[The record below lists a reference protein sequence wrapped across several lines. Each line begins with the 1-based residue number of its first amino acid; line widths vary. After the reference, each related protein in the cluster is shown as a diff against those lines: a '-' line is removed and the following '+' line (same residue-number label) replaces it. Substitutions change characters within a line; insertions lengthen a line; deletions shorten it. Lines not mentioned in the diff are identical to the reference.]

1 MPPIKVAGET
11 LFYALYT
18 GDITGR
24 HNLVLVHGAGGSHIH
39 WPADLRRLPST
50 NVYAL
55 DLPAHGRSGGHARTT
70 LQAYADTVHLFVL
83 ALGLPRAAV
92 LGHSMGGAIVQ
103 LLALRR
109 PGWLEK
115 AIILGSA
122 ARLRVQPDILEYLNP
137 QTGQDGFE
145 KALDLICQRMYAPQA
160 SQQMRLRGRQLLRT
174 VAPSVLY
181 ADYLACAQ
189 FDCSDVVG
197 NIAIPTLVICGSE
210 DRMIAPEESCGLSQ
224 RIPNAQ
230 LVAIRGAGHMVMIE
244 KPSEVAEAVARFL
257 GVA

>member
-1 MPPIKVAGET
+1 MPLVNVASEK
-11 LFYALYT
+11 LFYSLYA
-18 GDITGR
+18 GDITGQ
-24 HNLVLVHGAGGSHIH
+24 HNLVLVHGAGGSHMH
-39 WPADLRRLPST
+39 WPAELRRLSGA

-83 ALGLPRAAV
+83 ALGLQRAAV

-109 PGWLEK
+109 PEWLER

-122 ARLRVQPDILEYLNP
+122 ARLRVHPDILEYLNP
-137 QTGQDGFE
+137 QTGKDGFE
-145 KALDLICQRMYAPQA
+145 KALDLICQRMYGPQA
-160 SQQMRLRGRQLLRT
+160 SQQMLLRGRQLLRT
-174 VAPSVLY
+174 VAPSVIY
-181 ADYLACAQ
+181 ADYLACAR
-189 FDCSDVVG
+189 FDLSDAVDSIV
-197 NIAIPTLVICGSE
+197 IPTLIICGSE
-210 DRMIAPEESCGLSQ
+210 DRMIPPEESCCLSQ

-230 LVAIRGAGHMVMIE
+230 LVTIHGAGHMMIIE
-244 KPSEVAEAVARFL
+244 KPSEVAAAVGRFL

>member
-1 MPPIKVAGET
+1 MPWINVAGET
-11 LFYALYT
+11 LFYTLYP

-39 WPADLRRLPST
+39 WPAELRRLPGT

-55 DLPAHGRSGGHARTT
+55 DLPAHGRSGGHARAT
-70 LQAYADTVHLFVL
+70 LQEYADTVHLFVL
-83 ALGLPRAAV
+83 ALGLRRTAI

-109 PGWLEK
+109 PGWLER
-115 AIILGSA
+115 AIIVGSA

-145 KALDLICQRMYAPQA
+145 KALDLICQRMYGPQA
-160 SQQMRLRGRQLLRT
+160 TRQMLLRGLQLLRA
-174 VAPSVLY
+174 VSSSVLY

-197 NIAIPTLVICGSE
+197 NIAVPTLVICGSE

-230 LVAIRGAGHMVMIE
+230 LVTIRGAGHMMIVE
-244 KPSEVAEAVARFL
+244 KPFEVAEAVARFL